1 MAQIKKKL
9 PTPASSIYGYET
21 QQNESAMQGI
31 DQNYSYQTGEF
42 DEGDYSWKDIYKSYA
57 ENYDPA
63 KKISKK
69 NISQGVTQKAPPIPE
84 GMEPDQEDPQ

>member
-9 PTPASSIYGYET
+9 PSPASSIYGYKATER
-21 QQNESAMQGI
+21 SAMQGI